1 MKKKINHLPILFL
14 ILFSSCKQYFK
25 NDFED
30 NSPTSGKLNVYCD
43 EGLNSH
49 VLELTQV
56 FEANYP
62 NAHIYIHN
70 VNDDDAIQALLN
82 DSCKAIIVS
91 RPLNVMEEKAFKAKK
106 TVPDLSIVA
115 LNGMALIAN
124 QSLALKSISHEAVV
138 NLLTKDN
145 LLKDS
150 IGNEI
155 KLSVVFDKNNSSVL
169 HYIKD
174 SVIKNQ
180 AFAKHCST
188 LNNTIEALA
197 YVSKTPNAIAFIDFA
212 GFSDSD
218 DTLNKYYENKLKFL
232 PVKKTGSDTAYYP
245 NQSSFLLNQYPYIR
259 KVYVYK
265 TSAEFSLAKGF
276 QTFIAGPKGQH
287 IFLKAGLMPTKQ
299 QERSIQVK
307 LNQ

>member
-1 MKKKINHLPILFL
+1 MTKKINLLVALLFL
-14 ILFSSCKQYFK
+14 LFTSCKEYFK
-25 NDFED
+25 NDFQE
-30 NSPTSGKLNVYCD
+30 NSPTSGKLKVYFD

-49 VLELTQV
+49 VTELTKV

-62 NAHIYIHN
+62 NAHIYLN
-70 VNDDDAIQALLN
+70 KVNDDEAIQALLN

-91 RPLNVMEEKAFKAKK
+91 RPLNSQEEKAFKAKK
-106 TVPDLSIVA
+106 IVADLSVVA

-124 QSLALKSISHEAVV
+124 QNLPLKSLSHEMVV
-138 NLLTKDN
+138 NLITKDN
-145 LLKDS
+145 TIKDS
-150 IGNEI
+150 LDKEL
-155 KLSVVFDKNNSSVL
+155 KLNVVFDKNNSSVL

-180 AFAKHCST
+180 AFAKYCNT
-188 LNNTIEALA
+188 LNNTLEALE
-197 YVSKTPNAIAFIDFA
+197 YVSKNANALAFIDFA
-212 GFSDSD
+212 GFSDGD
-218 DTLNKYYENKLKFL
+218 DTLNKYYTNKVKLIPL
-232 PVKKTGSDTAYYP
+232 KKTGSDTAYFP

-259 KVYVYK
+259 KIYVYK

-287 IFLKAGLMPTKQ
+287 VFLKAGLMPTKQ

-307 LNQ
+307 LN

>member
-1 MKKKINHLPILFL
+1 MTKRTNLLVTILL
-14 ILFSSCKQYFK
+14 ILFTSCKEYFK
-25 NDFED
+25 NDFQE
-30 NSPTSGKLNVYCD
+30 NSPTSGKLKVYFD

-49 VLELTQV
+49 VTELTKV

-62 NAHIYIHN
+62 NAHIYLN
-70 VNDDDAIQALLN
+70 KVNDDEAIQALLN

-91 RPLNVMEEKAFKAKK
+91 RPLNSQEQKAFKAKK
-106 TVPDLSIVA
+106 IVADLSVVA

-124 QSLALKSISHEAVV
+124 QSLPLKSISHETVV
-138 NLLTKDN
+138 NLITKDN
-145 LLKDS
+145 TIKDS
-150 IGNEI
+150 LDKEL
-155 KLSVVFDKNNSSVL
+155 KLNVVFDKNNSSVL

-180 AFAKHCST
+180 AFAKHCNT
-188 LNNTIEALA
+188 LNNTNEALE
-197 YVSKTPNAIAFIDFA
+197 YVSKNSNALAFIDFA

-218 DTLNKYYENKLKFL
+218 DTLNKYYANKVKFIA
-232 PVKKTGSDTAYYP
+232 VKKNGSDTAYFP
-245 NQSSFLLNQYPYIR
+245 NQSSFLLKQYPYVR
-259 KVYVYK
+259 KIYVYK

-287 IFLKAGLMPTKQ
+287 VFLKAGLMPTKQ

-307 LNQ
+307 LN